1 MKKNILKLFLL
12 LTFTTIISQKIHSQE
27 IDVVNRSGS
36 LIVLPTFN
44 NIMLAFTDENF
55 VYNIMS
61 KYNYSQKEDFLV
73 ARSDDYY
80 AIKTSSNKLLFRC
93 LPIDKVFFAL
103 ALKDYQRYVSPSPE
117 EYEGEDGV
125 TYVFERKTNGMILS
139 ITLIINKLGGDIFVT
154 INKDI

>member
-12 LTFTTIISQKIHSQE
+12 LTFTAIISQKIHSQE

-61 KYNYSQKEDFLV
+61 KYNYSQKEGFLV

-80 AIKTSSNKLLFRC
+80 DAIKTSSNKLLFRC
-93 LPIDKVFFAL
+93 LPIDKVFFCF
-103 ALKDYQRYVSPSPE
+103 SS
-117 EYEGEDGV
+117 
-125 TYVFERKTNGMILS
+125 
-139 ITLIINKLGGDIFVT
+139 
-154 INKDI
+154 